1 MEYFLICNK
10 LKKTQ
15 RSAPKDTSSF
25 FCGANTRMISSWIT
39 YILVMKQIQVTLAML
54 QIKTWCSKMFYFEQF
69 SLVQTSEG
77 FSVRDIL
84 YWKTYSIFPIMN
96 YYYYYYYYYYL
107 TVTFALD
114 LCNFDIVENTSIAG
128 TAF

>member
-1 MEYFLICNK
+1 
-10 LKKTQ
+10 
-15 RSAPKDTSSF
+15 
-25 FCGANTRMISSWIT
+25 
-39 YILVMKQIQVTLAML
+39 
-54 QIKTWCSKMFYFEQF
+54 MFYFEQF